1 MILRRGGEVVASWSV
16 RVLFLAWVLVG
27 VSPWV
32 SAQSDSAEFE
42 PNPSLSSVGITG
54 EGPVRWYI
62 ESASQ
67 GYASSQYQLGQM
79 YVNGKVIAQD
89 YAEALRWYQ
98 LAALQ
103 DYPSAQYSLG
113 ELYQHGSGIE
123 VDYVTA
129 YAWYHVAAM
138 NRFAPA
144 SIARDRLMLMMDAEQ
159 ISLAHW
165 QVKKLWKRI
174 DKTQKAAPDP

>member
-1 MILRRGGEVVASWSV
+1 MILSRVANGVAGLPLGG
-16 RVLFLAWVLVG
+16 LFLAWALVG
-27 VSPWV
+27 ASPWA
-32 SAQSDSAEFE
+32 SAQSDSVEFE
-42 PNPSLSSVGITG
+42 PSPSFSAGGITG
-54 EGPVRWYI
+54 EGPVRWYL
-62 ESASQ
+62 ESARQ

-79 YVNGKVIAQD
+79 YVDGKVVTQD
-89 YAEALRWYQ
+89 YAKALRWYQ

-113 ELYQHGSGIE
+113 ELYQHGSGIA

-138 NRFAPA
+138 NRFTPA
-144 SIARDRLMLMMDAEQ
+144 SVARDRLMLMMDAEQ
-159 ISLAHW
+159 ISQAHW

-174 DKTQKAAPDP
+174 DEHQKTAPDR